1 MQVWWNYMGKVDWF
15 SSLTSFKMIHF
26 HLFPRLI
33 SKHSNWKSKW
43 RMVKKVQK
51 ESDIRKIVD
60 RVRQRSDFRP
70 IRQSGTES
78 AEATR
83 KAKYIYIY
91 IYTYIG
97 GGPERRSGSKK
108 SSNGECRPPYH
119 RGIDNRER
127 SLFQGG
133 RCPPPLP
140 SFLLTFAFPSCHHP
154 PSPALASRAYLSSK

>member
-1 MQVWWNYMGKVDWF
+1 MGLHGESWYSLST
-15 SSLTSFKMIHF
+15 SSKRSDNSF
-26 HLFPRLI
+26 PLI
-33 SKHSNWKSKW
+33 SKINLQTFELEKQMKNG
-43 RMVKKVQK
+43 
-51 ESDIRKIVD
+51 E
-60 RVRQRSDFRP
+60 
-70 IRQSGTES
+70 ES
-78 AEATR
+78 AEGKRYTKNCWQSSSTIR
-83 KAKYIYIY
+83 FSTNTAKWHGKCRSNEESEIYIY